1 VISGGRDNAVPAFT
15 VSFYKNGYR
24 TRHRKDGMTK
34 LLGMLLVED
43 EKISTAQLAEAL
55 NYQEAN
61 GGYLG
66 DILIEKGYLDRE
78 TLEEY
83 LRRQKKL
90 RKDA

>member
-1 VISGGRDNAVPAFT
+1 MS
-15 VSFYKNGYR
+15 
-24 TRHRKDGMTK
+24 K

-43 EKISTAQLAEAL
+43 EKITTAHLAEAL
-55 NYQEAN
+55 NYQDAN

-83 LRRQKKL
+83 LRRQKEL
-90 RKDA
+90 REKTQ